1 MTRNV
6 IRKIKIKNEGTNE
19 EIEEEREGERKEERE
34 EGRKTKV
41 DPSYQNAEHFNLVSL
56 VQLFS

>member
-6 IRKIKIKNEGTNE
+6 IRKIKIKKEGTNE

-41 DPSYQNAEHFNLVSL
+41 DPS
-56 VQLFS
+56 